1 MQKILIDTNMLLSQ
15 FEYAYDLPGE
25 LRRIASEPFT
35 LVIPSAV
42 MAELGTIAG
51 KTGSKASA
59 ARFALQN
66 LPRIKTLFPV
76 EVAEERGFPARADDW
91 IFKYAQENHSCV
103 ATNDVALRRRL
114 LALGVPVIAVKGKS
128 KLDYV

>member
-25 LRRIASEPFT
+25 LRRIASEPFV
-35 LVIPSAV
+35 LAIPSVV
-42 MAELGTIAG
+42 MVELNTIAG
-51 KTGSKASA
+51 KTGNKAAA

-66 LPRIKTLFPV
+66 LPKIKTLFPV
-76 EVAEERGFPARADDW
+76 EVVSEQGFPARADDW
-91 IFKYAQENHSCV
+91 IFKYAQKNHSCV

>member
-25 LRRIASEPFT
+25 LLRIAAEPFT
-35 LVIPSAV
+35 LVIPSVV
-42 MAELGTIAG
+42 MTELNTIAG
-51 KTGSKASA
+51 KTGKKASA

-66 LPRIKTLFPV
+66 LPKIKGLFPV
-76 EVAEERGFPARADDW
+76 EVADEQGFPSRADDW
-91 IFKYAQENHSCV
+91 IFKYAQKNHSCV

>member
-25 LRRIASEPFT
+25 LRRIASEPFV
-35 LVIPSAV
+35 LAIPSVV
-42 MAELGTIAG
+42 MVELNTIAG
-51 KTGSKASA
+51 KTGNKAAA

-66 LPRIKTLFPV
+66 LPKIKTLFPV
-76 EVAEERGFPARADDW
+76 EVVEEPGFPMRADDW
-91 IFKYAQENHSCV
+91 IFKYAQKNHSCV